1 MVFITMLYRSII
13 FKPAALTLI
22 LVMSFTIPALDFAQ
36 QSSVQKLKE
45 GIQLFEKGDL
55 DNAISVLRSCARNS
69 DLNKEQQS
77 KALICLAQAFLA
89 KEYYN
94 QAREAIAEL
103 LKIVPNYKTDP
114 IQDRPQFIRLVEE
127 VKQEQKTEETT
138 RRPVAVRKSS
148 EKWLWIRGG
157 AVLAV
162 GITAAILLGRGRK
175 EETTTPS
182 SSLPYPPTLPEK

>member
-22 LVMSFTIPALDFAQ
+22 LVMSFTISAPGFAQ
-36 QSSVQKLKE
+36 QSSSQQLKE
-45 GIQLFEKGDL
+45 GIHLFEKGDL

-94 QAREAIAEL
+94 QAREAIADL
-103 LKIVPNYKTDP
+103 LKIMPNYKTDP

-138 RRPVAVRKSS
+138 QEAKRRN

-162 GITAAILLGRGRK
+162 GIAAAILLGRGRN
-175 EETTTPS
+175 EETITPS